1 MKALK
6 NIKNKKTTIGG
17 WMQTSS
23 LDNAEIIS
31 RSSFDWIT
39 IDLEHG
45 NISNEKLKNM
55 IRVIKSKKKIVLAR
69 LQSKEPSSVGNVLDA
84 GVDGIIIPH
93 VNSNQDVRK
102 IIDVSFY
109 PPIKNRGIGFSKSND
124 FGANLKKTLKKNK
137 NLIVIAMIENKQG
150 LKSLDK
156 ILDEKYLDGVFIG
169 PYDLSAS
176 LDILGKFK
184 DSKFKKSINEIKTK
198 ALKKK
203 KLCGIHVVDYDVKQ
217 LKKRIN
223 EKFNFI
229 AFSMDS
235 VVMRSYEKK

>member
-1 MKALK
+1 
-6 NIKNKKTTIGG
+6 
-17 WMQTSS
+17 
-23 LDNAEIIS
+23 
-31 RSSFDWIT
+31 
-39 IDLEHG
+39 
-45 NISNEKLKNM
+45 
-55 IRVIKSKKKIVLAR
+55 
-69 LQSKEPSSVGNVLDA
+69 
-84 GVDGIIIPH
+84 
-93 VNSNQDVRK
+93 
-102 IIDVSFY
+102 
-109 PPIKNRGIGFSKSND
+109 
-124 FGANLKKTLKKNK
+124 
-137 NLIVIAMIENKQG
+137 MIENQQG
-150 LKSLDK
+150 LKNLDK